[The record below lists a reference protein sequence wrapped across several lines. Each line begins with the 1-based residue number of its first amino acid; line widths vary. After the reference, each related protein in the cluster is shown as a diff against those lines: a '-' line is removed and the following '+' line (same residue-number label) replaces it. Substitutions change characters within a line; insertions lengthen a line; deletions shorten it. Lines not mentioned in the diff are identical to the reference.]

1 MSISVEASPSE
12 YRLVEGRFDDIDAMA
27 ASPLAWNQEY
37 EQIGRGRFQ
46 GHLTQLLMD
55 RLQLARVKWSP
66 GVLQRGTA
74 PLGTW
79 AFGLPLAAEG
89 TLHVRRRPVRPG
101 ELLAATSHDDVG
113 FAADGPTDLMVVAL
127 PTSLIDRWVQARRGI
142 DRLDEIGR
150 AHV

>member
-1 MSISVEASPSE
+1 MSISIEELTSG
-12 YRLVEGRFDDIDAMA
+12 YRLVEGRFDDIDDMA
-27 ASPLAWNQEY
+27 TSPLAWDQEY
-37 EQIGRGRFQ
+37 EQIGRGRFE

-74 PLGTW
+74 PVGTW

-113 FAADGPTDLMVVAL
+113 FAAAGP
-127 PTSLIDRWVQARRGI
+127 R
-142 DRLDEIGR
+142 
-150 AHV
+150 